1 MKRYGFLISL
11 FVVII
16 MASCQETSTGN
27 MVVLNEVCGKDND
40 GLEWVEIGN
49 ASADS
54 VNIKGYKLLKMDV
67 EGIEKKLYV
76 FPDMTLAPG
85 AIYTV
90 NAEDLRARIP
100 HKKAVIIELI
110 NADGDMVDCFD
121 STEDLDTDHHPA
133 GGSYARIP
141 NITGDWTVV
150 DNATWG
156 LPNE

>member
-1 MKRYGFLISL
+1 MKRYCFIALAVLAIGLSG
-11 FVVII
+11 
-16 MASCQETSTGN
+16 CQETTNSN
-27 MVVLNEVCGKDND
+27 RVVLNEICGKDSD

-49 ASADS
+49 ASTDS
-54 VNIKGYKLLKMDV
+54 VNVKGYKLLKMDA

-76 FPDMTLAPG
+76 FPDLVLAPG

-90 NAEDLRARIP
+90 NAEDLKAHIP
-100 HKKAVIIELI
+100 HKKAVIIELV
-110 NADGDMVDCFD
+110 NANGDMVDSFD
-121 STEDLDTDHHPA
+121 STEELDTDHHPA

-141 NITGDWTVV
+141 NLTGDWTVT